1 MQMVVMS
8 MEGVINFMKSS
19 FKETRKNI
27 ADNFEYLLTQDK
39 RDKSEIMDYLGLF
52 SNERIDRLLK
62 DDHNNTLKQICNIA
76 DVMGVKPSELLE
88 DGLNE

>member
-62 DDHNNTLKQICNIA
+62 DDHNITLKQICNIA